1 MELKDIDGL
10 LRGEAHDTISIED
23 WKLHTGYE
31 NFEETDNVIEWFWKL
46 VDGMDEE
53 RRHHLLYFWT
63 ARMYLPVGGFAEL
76 PERLTITRQFGIG
89 DTLPKSQTCSSEL
102 QIREYSRIEDMEA
115 DFIYITTNY
124 VGFGLI

>member
-1 MELKDIDGL
+1 
-10 LRGEAHDTISIED
+10 
-23 WKLHTGYE
+23 
-31 NFEETDNVIEWFWKL
+31 
-46 VDGMDEE
+46 
-53 RRHHLLYFWT
+53 
-63 ARMYLPVGGFAEL
+63 MYLPVGGFAEL
-76 PERLTITRQFGIG
+76 PERLAITRQFGIG